1 VPTNPRTSR
10 RRLNGTK
17 TETMNDTLDIKMP
30 LSRRMPMSAQEED
43 LMQQH
48 LRDENLPE
56 AVMPACPINK
66 VLKGQ
71 KALVTGA
78 NSGIGQAVALA
89 LAHAGADVVV
99 NYVSRPDA
107 AEAVVREAMRCGANV
122 YAHKANVANE
132 AEVQGMFKKMIQEFG
147 TIDIL
152 VNNAGLQKDA
162 PIDQMT
168 LADWQFVL
176 DVNLTGQFLCSREAI
191 REFKRRGVRKDVY
204 CAAGKIIC
212 MSSVHEVIPWAGH
225 VNYAASK
232 GGVMLMMK
240 SIAQEVAPHRIRV
253 NSVCPGAVRTPI
265 NMEAWGTPEA
275 YRELMKLIP
284 YKRIG
289 EPDDIG
295 RAAVWLASDDS
306 DYIHG
311 ASIFVDGGMTLYPGF
326 ETGG

>member
-1 VPTNPRTSR
+1 MNTKLVP
-10 RRLNGTK
+10 
-17 TETMNDTLDIKMP
+17 EMNTPKPP
-30 LSRRMPMSAQEED
+30 LAPMSAEYKE

-48 LRDENLPE
+48 LREENLPE
-56 AVMPACPINK
+56 AHFPARPVSQ
-66 VLKGQ
+66 VLRGQ

-78 NSGIGQAVALA
+78 NSGTGQAVALA
-89 LAHAGADVVV
+89 LAHAGADVAV
-99 NYVSRPDA
+99 NYVSRPEA
-107 AEAVVREAMRCGANV
+107 AEEVVSHIRSHGRKAMALR
-122 YAHKANVANE
+122 ANVARE
-132 AEVQGMFKKMIQEFG
+132 DEVQQMFRQMIAEFG

-162 PIDQMT
+162 PFDQMT

-176 DVNLTGQFLCSREAI
+176 DVNLTGQFLCAREAV
-191 REFKRRGVRKDVY
+191 REFKRRGIREEVS
-204 CAAGKIIC
+204 CAAGKVIC
-212 MSSVHEVIPWAGH
+212 MSSVHEVIPWGGH

-240 SIAQEVAPHRIRV
+240 SLAQEVAPHRIRV

-295 RAAVWLASDDS
+295 RAVVWLASDDS